1 MEYFASNMTPFI
13 QLCDVEIICCF
24 KAHYHH
30 HFNQHAINCDK
41 VGEQETYKIDLL
53 DGNGK

>member
-13 QLCDVEIICCF
+13 QLCDVKIICCF

-30 HFNQHAINCDK
+30 HFNQRAINCNK